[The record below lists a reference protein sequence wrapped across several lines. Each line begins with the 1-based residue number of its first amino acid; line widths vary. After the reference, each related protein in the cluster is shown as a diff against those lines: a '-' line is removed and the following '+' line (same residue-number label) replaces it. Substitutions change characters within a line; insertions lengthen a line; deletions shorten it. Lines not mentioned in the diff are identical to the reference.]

1 MLAQCRRRTGPD
13 CGDAR
18 ELAAAALDELASAA
32 LARHDH
38 PAVAADVHL
47 GRAYRLELDQRAEHD
62 LEAELLQPL
71 RERLGLLARSCNDDA
86 QAARGGSHP

>member
-1 MLAQCRRRTGPD
+1 MLAQCGRRTGPD

-18 ELAAAALDELASAA
+18 ELAATALGELASAA
-32 LARHDH
+32 RARHDH

-47 GRAYRLELDQRAEHD
+47 GRADRLELDQRAEHE

-71 RERLGLLARSCNDDA
+71 RERAGLLTRPRHDDA
-86 QAARGGSHP
+86 QAIMSGSHP